1 MVGLSIIAIAI
12 LGPVEGECSR
22 GPCDPVLGS
31 GV

>member
-1 MVGLSIIAIAI
+1 MVGLSIIAI
-12 LGPVEGECSR
+12 LGPIEGECSR